1 MWGQAFHLARRQLK
15 RRIIPTRMGTSCEE
29 KNKYRLTW
37 DHPHACGDKLI
48 SDLSED
54 GFSGSSPRV
63 WGQAVST
70 FPMKR
75 TSRIIPTRVGTSPFR
90 SECVRGFEDHPH
102 ACGDKCYIYLFGCNL
117 KGSSPRVWGQV
128 SILSSA
134 ISLRRIIPT
143 RVGTRR
149 FRRRM
154 PRCSWDHPHACGDK
168 AASYLQCPI
177 TIGSSP
183 RVWGQVSSIATYN
196 FEARII
202 PTRVGTSVI
211 SISLDAI

>member
-102 ACGDKCYIYLFGCNL
+102 ACGDKSRSSSAVSGG

-128 SILSSA
+128 LYLS
-134 ISLRRIIPT
+134 LWMQ
-143 RVGTRR
+143 
-149 FRRRM
+149 F
-154 PRCSWDHPHACGDK
+154 K
-168 AASYLQCPI
+168 
-177 TIGSSP
+177 
-183 RVWGQVSSIATYN
+183 
-196 FEARII
+196 RII
-202 PTRVGTSVI
+202 PTRVGTSVDFKQRHQLTKDHPHACGDKTI
-211 SISLDAI
+211 